1 MKERDYNDLR
11 TAVNLL
17 EEPGV
22 GVRIVNLLG
31 YPIEG
36 IIGVLS
42 RRMGEALANTVAK
55 AVGKLSMPRCL
66 TMHKSSHGNPHE

>member
-36 IIGVLS
+36 IIKVLP
-42 RRMGEALANTVAK
+42 RRIGQALANRMTKTVGMAFY
-55 AVGKLSMPRCL
+55 AALS
-66 TMHKSSHGNPHE
+66 NDA